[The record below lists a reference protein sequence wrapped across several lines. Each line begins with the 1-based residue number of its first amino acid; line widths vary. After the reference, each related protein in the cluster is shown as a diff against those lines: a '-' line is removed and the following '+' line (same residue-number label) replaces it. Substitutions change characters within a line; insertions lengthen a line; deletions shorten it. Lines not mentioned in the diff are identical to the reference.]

1 MADFATREELAQ
13 QIQQLGYE
21 IYLKDQ
27 QISELATRVTQLE
40 YNIQQTTAQLN
51 GALDDQ
57 AKFWNL
63 IDWIDANGSDM
74 IKEFVETL

>member
-13 QIQQLGYE
+13 QIQQLGYD

-27 QISELATRVTQLE
+27 QILELSTRVDQLE
-40 YNIQQTTAQLN
+40 YSIQQTTAQLT

-63 IDWIDANGSDM
+63 IDWIDANGSDT
-74 IKEFVETL
+74 IKQFVETL

>member
-40 YNIQQTTAQLN
+40 YNIQQTTAQLT

-63 IDWIDANGSDM
+63 IDWIDANGSDT
-74 IKEFVETL
+74 IKQFVETL

>member
-57 AKFWNL
+57 SKYWNL
-63 IDWIDANGSDM
+63 LDWIEENGSDE
-74 IKEFVETL
+74 IKAFVETL

>member
-13 QIQQLGYE
+13 QIQQLGYT

-27 QISELATRVTQLE
+27 ELSELATRVNQLE
-40 YNIQQTTAQLN
+40 YTIEQISTQLT

-57 AKFWNL
+57 SKWWNL
-63 IDWIDANGSDM
+63 ID
-74 IKEFVETL
+74 

>member
-57 AKFWNL
+57 SKFWNL
-63 IDWIDANGSDM
+63 IDWIDANGSDT
-74 IKEFVETL
+74 IKQFVETL

>member
-63 IDWIDANGSDM
+63 IDWIDANGSDE
-74 IKEFVETL
+74 IKAFVETL

>member
-63 IDWIDANGSDM
+63 IDWIDANGSDT
-74 IKEFVETL
+74 IKQFVETL

>member
-13 QIQQLGYE
+13 QIQQLGYT

-27 QISELATRVTQLE
+27 ELSELATRVNQLE
-40 YNIQQTTAQLN
+40 YTIEQISTQLT

-57 AKFWNL
+57 SKWWNL
-63 IDWIDANGSDM
+63 IDWIQENGSDT
-74 IKEFVETL
+74 IKEFIETL

>member
-57 AKFWNL
+57 SKFWNL
-63 IDWIDANGSDM
+63 IDWIEENGSDM

>member
-13 QIQQLGYE
+13 QIQQLGYT

-27 QISELATRVTQLE
+27 ELSELATRVNQLE
-40 YNIQQTTAQLN
+40 YTIEQISTQLT

-57 AKFWNL
+57 SKWWNL
-63 IDWIDANGSDM
+63 IDWIEENGSDT
-74 IKEFVETL
+74 IKQFIETL